1 MSFSSDVKEELFE
14 VYPKARHCQIAET
27 AGITAAVARAVP
39 ETGAVRVET
48 ENEKLIEKYFTLLE
62 QTIKIDKD
70 DHNTISPSYG
80 KKLREL
86 LKTDGDD
93 FTVTNPV
100 LYEQDCCRRSFL
112 RGFFL
117 AAGSVSDPSKSYHF
131 EMVCRNGR
139 QAEEVQQMIAEY
151 ECDPHI
157 VERKGHYVVYLKEGS
172 QIETM
177 LGLLGASKA
186 YMDFENARIL
196 KEMRENVNRQVNCE
210 TSNIRKS
217 VSAAV
222 RQIEDIRFL
231 QESGHFSELSP
242 NLQEAARLRLANP
255 EMPLYELGQKCSPP
269 VGKSG
274 INHRLRKIGQM
285 AYDIR
290 NQEDIT

>member
-27 AGITAAVARAVP
+27 AGITAVIAKA
-39 ETGAVRVET
+39 ELGNDAVRIDT

-62 QTIKIDKD
+62 QTIKIDRD
-70 DHNTISPSYG
+70 DSAYISSSNG
-80 KKLREL
+80 KKIREL
-86 LKTDGDD
+86 LKTNEDD

-131 EMVCRNGR
+131 EMVCRNGQ

-274 INHRLRKIGQM
+274 INHSLRKIGQM